1 MLLMGDT
8 RVHSLTL
15 VSCMSRFIIQRE
27 RGLWGALCLEAS
39 KEDLIKRRNESVE
52 RSHKRLEEGR
62 QIRLQRKAQEV
73 K

>member
-1 MLLMGDT
+1 MLPFGDT
-8 RVHSLTL
+8 RVHCLTPM
-15 VSCMSRFIIQRE
+15 SCTPRLITQRE

>member
-1 MLLMGDT
+1 MPT
-8 RVHSLTL
+8 VNAER
-15 VSCMSRFIIQRE
+15 VSCVLQRE
-27 RGLWGALCLEAS
+27 RGLWGKLCLEAS

-52 RSHKRLEEGR
+52 RSHKRLEESR